1 MNTVNTREAVYS
13 FKRTS
18 RAKLCILSKE
28 HQNHMQ
34 LLLEAT
40 SSRQQQAT
48 TGDPLFDSIVP
59 SSQRRST
66 EIEPATADT
75 HAMEI
80 VLQDRKHNT
89 KSLSTTSMQLLLQCC
104 YGPRVL
110 GATCNE
116 GNKAQQADHQAV
128 PCNSLSKA
136 RSCQPTSILD
146 AQVLQTLQVCSDIQ
160 ISRAGGNNRHTHMWC
175 VAAQLL
181 GSTKRLLLAQ
191 QGSAIGHAATYVPSA
206 GLR

>member
-1 MNTVNTREAVYS
+1 MRLQASKAVFTNNKLHTYRSNEHALRRRNRQHALQLSGAGGFCMRAGRGQLALLLQVGASSAALPTPTAQARKPGRQAVIMNTVNTREAVYS

-18 RAKLCILSKE
+18 RAKLCTLSKE

-110 GATCNE
+110 GATCN
-116 GNKAQQADHQAV
+116 
-128 PCNSLSKA
+128 
-136 RSCQPTSILD
+136 
-146 AQVLQTLQVCSDIQ
+146 
-160 ISRAGGNNRHTHMWC
+160 
-175 VAAQLL
+175 
-181 GSTKRLLLAQ
+181 
-191 QGSAIGHAATYVPSA
+191 
-206 GLR
+206 